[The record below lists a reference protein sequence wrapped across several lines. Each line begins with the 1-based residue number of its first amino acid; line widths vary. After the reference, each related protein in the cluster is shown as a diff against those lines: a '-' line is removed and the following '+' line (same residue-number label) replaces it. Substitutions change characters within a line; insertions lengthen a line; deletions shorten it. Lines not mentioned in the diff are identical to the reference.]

1 MIIQWKWY
9 FNVAEI
15 KRKRIKGQFTKK
27 EKKKKQKDF
36 LELPVCCCSVALSCK
51 G

>member
-9 FNVAEI
+9 FNVAGI

-27 EKKKKQKDF
+27 KKKKEEEKKERF
-36 LELPVCCCSVALSCK
+36 P
-51 G
+51 

>member
-15 KRKRIKGQFTKK
+15 KRKRIQGQFTKK
-27 EKKKKQKDF
+27 KKKKKTERF
-36 LELPVCCCSVALSCK
+36 P
-51 G
+51 